1 VISQSLRIAPIIAL
15 VLALPSAVRAQEEAP
30 GPVAGLEQS
39 SCVICHSNPDW
50 FGEEHVK
57 EIVTN
62 FAGGVHAAV
71 DLGCTDCHGG
81 NPDPALGQ
89 SIDEAMDPEFQPNP
103 FIGVPTAQEV
113 PSFCGRCHSDPSY
126 MRRFQPDPRVD
137 QRQEYLTSQ
146 HGQALFLRGDT
157 KVATCISCH
166 GIHGILA
173 PSDPRSPVHPTNV
186 ANTCRHCHGD
196 ADYMAGYTTPDGR
209 PLPVDQ
215 YAKWTRSVHAAA
227 MYDKEDLTA
236 PTCNDCHGN
245 HGAAPPGIDSIA
257 YVCGQ
262 CHGREAGLFRDSG
275 KRAGFQNHE
284 EYIEGMGPGACA
296 NCHEADS
303 PQGKLENFVQFS
315 ECSTCHGNH
324 AVVRPSVAMLA
335 PLPEIPCAFCHEGG
349 GPLDVEADGDLP
361 EEPQKIRQHYEQTRD
376 GLLARAREKGLEGV
390 DLFDWMVNQALLIEP
405 HQRGNRPAAE
415 EAAEAEGDGG
425 ESTSPAIH
433 AGLTLPDTLR
443 PEFRRL
449 FEKFRI
455 GQTYYT
461 YEDPATGETVKASVR
476 RCGDC
481 HAEEPTLAP
490 EAVGWDTS
498 QTYLTAMRDLTSMT
512 ARAERIMLSAKR
524 GGVLTEEASLA
535 IDHAVDAQIQ
545 LEVLVHTFDASED
558 SQFITQRKEGMDQA
572 TTALGIA
579 QKALDELQYRRK
591 GLAVS
596 LIVILLVLLGL
607 GLKIRDMSS

>member
-1 VISQSLRIAPIIAL
+1 MIRQSLRIVPIIAL
-15 VLALPSAVRAQEEAP
+15 ILALPTSVRGQDDATEQ
-30 GPVAGLEQS
+30 VAGLEQS

-50 FGEEHVK
+50 FGEEHI
-57 EIVTN
+57 EGIVAT

-89 SIDEAMDPEFQPNP
+89 SIDDAMDPEFQPNP

-113 PSFCGRCHSDPSY
+113 PAFCGRCHSDPSF
-126 MRRFQPDPRVD
+126 MRRYQPDPRVD

-146 HGQALFLRGDT
+146 HGRALFLEGDT
-157 KVATCISCH
+157 KVATCIDCH

-173 PSDPRSPVHPTNV
+173 PSDPQSPVHPTNV
-186 ANTCRHCHGD
+186 ASTCRKCHGD
-196 ADYMAGYTTPDGR
+196 AEYMAGYTTPDGR

-245 HGAAPPGIDSIA
+245 HGASPPGIDSIA
-257 YVCGQ
+257 FVCGQ

-275 KRAGFQNHE
+275 KRIGFQNHGD
-284 EYIEGMGPGACA
+284 YIDGMGPGACA

-303 PQGKLENFVQFS
+303 PQGQLEHFVQFS

-335 PLPEIPCAFCHEGG
+335 PLPEIPCAFCHEAD
-349 GPLDVEADGDLP
+349 GPLAVEVSGEVP
-361 EEPQKIRQHYEQTRD
+361 EEPQQIRRHYEETRD
-376 GLLARAREKGLEGV
+376 ALLAEAADQSLEGV
-390 DLFDWMVNQALLIEP
+390 DLFDWMVDQALTIEP
-405 HQRGNRPAAE
+405 HQIGTRPTVE
-415 EAAEAEGDGG
+415 EAAEPAAEN
-425 ESTSPAIH
+425 EAATSPVVH
-433 AGLTLPDTLR
+433 AGPVLPDTLR

-455 GQTYYT
+455 GKTYYT
-461 YEDPATGETVKASVR
+461 YEDPVTGETVKASVR

-481 HAEEPTLAP
+481 HAQEPTLTP
-490 EAVGWDTS
+490 DAVGWDASETFLTS
-498 QTYLTAMRDLTSMT
+498 MRDLTSMT

-535 IDHAVDAQIQ
+535 IDRAVDAQIQ
-545 LEVLVHTFDASED
+545 LEVLVHTFDASEE
-558 SQFITQRKEGMDQA
+558 SQFATQTQEGMDQA
-572 TTALGIA
+572 MTALDLA
-579 QKALDELQYRRK
+579 EEALSELQYRRK

-596 LIVILLVLLGL
+596 LVVILLVLLGL